1 MMMVGVV
8 NSQSAITTYRT
19 TTAIARTSLLKLA
32 NSM

>member
-8 NSQSAITTYRT
+8 NSQSASTTWRT
-19 TTAIARTSLLKLA
+19 TTAVARTSRVRLV